1 MNLEHAVQTIAKRG
15 FTDRQARFL
24 VLVARHSGVC
34 VMRQYSSFAG
44 IVFGQK
50 TRKFF
55 ANLVR
60 LGFVSTYDCA
70 HNRGRVY
77 HVRHRA
83 IYEAIG
89 EPDSRLRRPPGVP
102 RALERLMLLDAIL
115 ENPESIWMSS
125 STEKLGYLA
134 SRGISADDAPHLSI
148 RQGDQRQVRHFPDR
162 LPIGVHPSGHVVFV
176 YLHADPMHD
185 EFRDF
190 LQRHA
195 PLLERLPA
203 WTIRIVVPA
212 HLEGAVQDLQKVAWG
227 QLASPL
233 KEPILTELRW
243 YFDRSPA
250 HQRRRARLP
259 IGAASNDVDAP
270 SRPTA
275 TRFSIDAGGRM
286 ASGCWRLL
294 RRRSWGRRWSQE
306 PARSNRWCC
315 RMPTATWRR
324 WRASREGVGCTRRR
338 QLSSPS
344 LRSSASERKQP
355 TSSFSSNTSSSMA
368 YGGPFNQLGSS
379 SIRFVIRSS
388 PSTLSALEI
397 SRGPSFTATTTR
409 VPMSVQRNAPACV
422 QNVSPIAKSL
432 SSIVAIRLSR
442 IVTPSP
448 ADLIQPGAFRGVF
461 SLPLEASVRGQVS
474 TRGGPRRGNDSQR
487 ASSPID
493 HRDDD
498 GGGARSIVAPPY
510 ALVAKP
516 HSCRYL
522 RRCPCLCRPAPFA
535 GRAARRREEGRRR
548 GA

>member
-162 LPIGVHPSGHVVFV
+162 LPIGVHPSGHVVVV

-243 YFDRSPA
+243 YFDRLLSARRVVLSRSQGTPNVRRHA
-250 HQRRRARLP
+250 THEGGADRRRRPSDVASAKFKPAGAGSAAPFKAAPPPIMAVYVARMLARLRDRRFDFLLNVHEYD
-259 IGAASNDVDAP
+259 GAKKDLDDLVREWTEHQHNITIFDLAGVP
-270 SRPTA
+270 SEIIDLVVGLI
-275 TRFSIDAGGRM
+275 TRILLKLFS
-286 ASGCWRLL
+286 
-294 RRRSWGRRWSQE
+294 
-306 PARSNRWCC
+306 
-315 RMPTATWRR
+315 
-324 WRASREGVGCTRRR
+324 
-338 QLSSPS
+338 
-344 LRSSASERKQP
+344 
-355 TSSFSSNTSSSMA
+355 
-368 YGGPFNQLGSS
+368 
-379 SIRFVIRSS
+379 
-388 PSTLSALEI
+388 
-397 SRGPSFTATTTR
+397 
-409 VPMSVQRNAPACV
+409 
-422 QNVSPIAKSL
+422 
-432 SSIVAIRLSR
+432 
-442 IVTPSP
+442 
-448 ADLIQPGAFRGVF
+448 GA
-461 SLPLEASVRGQVS
+461 E
-474 TRGGPRRGNDSQR
+474 T
-487 ASSPID
+487 
-493 HRDDD
+493 
-498 GGGARSIVAPPY
+498 
-510 ALVAKP
+510 
-516 HSCRYL
+516 
-522 RRCPCLCRPAPFA
+522 
-535 GRAARRREEGRRR
+535 
-548 GA
+548 

>member
-1 MNLEHAVQTIAKRG
+1 MNLEPAVQTIAKRG

-60 LGFVSTYDCA
+60 LGFVSTSACA

-148 RQGDQRQVRHFPDR
+148 RQGDQRRVRSFPDR
-162 LPIGVHPSGHVVFV
+162 LPIGVHPSGHVVVV

-195 PLLERLPA
+195 PLLERLAA
-203 WTIRIVVPA
+203 WTIRIVVPP
-212 HLEGAVQDLQKVAWG
+212 HLGDVPDRLQKNAWA

-233 KEPILTELRW
+233 SELVLTELRW
-243 YFDRSPA
+243 YFDRRTGGLAGLSEPA
-250 HQRRRARLP
+250 DRRRFERCERAF
-259 IGAASNDVDAP
+259 
-270 SRPTA
+270 A
-275 TRFSIDAGGRM
+275 TDRYTVLYR
-286 ASGCWRLL
+286 CWRED
-294 RRRSWGRRWSQE
+294 G
-306 PARSNRWCC
+306 
-315 RMPTATWRR
+315 
-324 WRASREGVGCTRRR
+324 
-338 QLSSPS
+338 
-344 LRSSASERKQP
+344 ERV
-355 TSSFSSNTSSSMA
+355 
-368 YGGPFNQLGSS
+368 L
-379 SIRFVIRSS
+379 
-388 PSTLSALEI
+388 
-397 SRGPSFTATTTR
+397 
-409 VPMSVQRNAPACV
+409 
-422 QNVSPIAKSL
+422 
-432 SSIVAIRLSR
+432 
-442 IVTPSP
+442 VT
-448 ADLIQPGAFRGVF
+448 
-461 SLPLEASVRGQVS
+461 
-474 TRGGPRRGNDSQR
+474 
-487 ASSPID
+487 ASSPVLGQAMESGTGKIEPLVLP
-493 HRDDD
+493 H
-498 GGGARSIVAPPY
+498 AYSHLAPMANVA
-510 ALVAKP
+510 
-516 HSCRYL
+516 
-522 RRCPCLCRPAPFA
+522 
-535 GRAARRREEGRRR
+535 
-548 GA
+548 

>member
-125 STEKLGYLA
+125 STEKLGYFA

-148 RQGDQRQVRHFPDR
+148 RQGDQQQVRHFPDR

-176 YLHADPMHD
+176 YLYADPLRD

-203 WTIRIVVPA
+203 WTVRIVVPP
-212 HLEGAVQDLQKVAWG
+212 HLADVPGRLQKTAWA

-233 KEPILTELRW
+233 SELLLTEARW
-243 YFDRSPA
+243 YFDRRAGGLAGLSDPA
-250 HQRRRARLP
+250 DRRRFERCERAF
-259 IGAASNDVDAP
+259 
-270 SRPTA
+270 A
-275 TRFSIDAGGRM
+275 TDRYTVLYR
-286 ASGCWRLL
+286 CWRED
-294 RRRSWGRRWSQE
+294 G
-306 PARSNRWCC
+306 
-315 RMPTATWRR
+315 
-324 WRASREGVGCTRRR
+324 
-338 QLSSPS
+338 
-344 LRSSASERKQP
+344 ERV
-355 TSSFSSNTSSSMA
+355 
-368 YGGPFNQLGSS
+368 L
-379 SIRFVIRSS
+379 
-388 PSTLSALEI
+388 
-397 SRGPSFTATTTR
+397 
-409 VPMSVQRNAPACV
+409 
-422 QNVSPIAKSL
+422 
-432 SSIVAIRLSR
+432 
-442 IVTPSP
+442 VT
-448 ADLIQPGAFRGVF
+448 
-461 SLPLEASVRGQVS
+461 
-474 TRGGPRRGNDSQR
+474 
-487 ASSPID
+487 ASSPVLGQAMESGTGKIEPLD
-493 HRDDD
+493 LPH
-498 GGGARSIVAPPY
+498 AYSHLAPMANVA
-510 ALVAKP
+510 
-516 HSCRYL
+516 
-522 RRCPCLCRPAPFA
+522 
-535 GRAARRREEGRRR
+535 
-548 GA
+548 